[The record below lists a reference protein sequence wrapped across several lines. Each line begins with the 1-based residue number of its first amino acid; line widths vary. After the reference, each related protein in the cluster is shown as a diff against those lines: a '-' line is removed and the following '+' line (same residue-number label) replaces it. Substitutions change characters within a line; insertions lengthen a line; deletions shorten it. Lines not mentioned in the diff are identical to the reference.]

1 MREKLHS
8 FVPFLLLALLPSVC
22 LAQRVVTL
30 AECQELGAQYDPEV
44 KSARLDLKSALAQ
57 RAEARWEYVPRIS
70 LSSVGYYALRPLVRI
85 EPQDILE
92 GYWADVVSRMVT
104 DAAYQAGITPW
115 YEGFR
120 SGWAAMALAM
130 QPLYVGGRI
139 ANGNRLAD
147 LGVRASELQLT
158 IKQRETAATIEQKYR
173 LAVSL
178 QEKMLTLDKAQEV
191 LDSLERDASAAVEAG
206 LVTDSDLLQVRLKK
220 RELSSGHLQLRSG
233 LKLAK
238 MDLFNAIGFE
248 YAYLEINSYVLE
260 EDSFAELEAPNHY
273 FSPEA
278 ENRVTEQSRLLA
290 MQVEAGRL
298 QKKMAVGEYL
308 PQLAV
313 GVGYA
318 YYDFV
323 GKRRTESNGLG
334 FATLTIPI
342 TDIGKAAARAR
353 RFDSQ
358 VEKARVQQEYLDAQL
373 VLQVLQMR
381 MAVETAWEQL
391 ILADESLHAA
401 QDAAGKLR
409 VRYEAGQVTMS
420 DLLQAEL
427 AVRQA
432 EEERIDRK
440 MEYNLAVNSY
450 LRRCGKL

>member
-8 FVPFLLLALLPSVC
+8 FVPFLLLTLLPSVC

-278 ENRVTEQSRLLA
+278 ENRVTEESRLLA

-313 GVGYA
+313 RVGYA
-318 YYDFV
+318 YYDLV

>member
-8 FVPFLLLALLPSVC
+8 FVPFLLLTLLPSVC

-92 GYWADVVSRMVT
+92 GYWADVVSQMVT

-278 ENRVTEQSRLLA
+278 ENRVTEESRLLA

>member
-92 GYWADVVSRMVT
+92 GYWADVVSQMVT

-278 ENRVTEQSRLLA
+278 ENRVTEESRLLA

>member
-8 FVPFLLLALLPSVC
+8 FVPFLLLTLLPSVC

-92 GYWADVVSRMVT
+92 GYWADVVSQMVT

-278 ENRVTEQSRLLA
+278 ENRVTEESRLLA

-318 YYDFV
+318 YYDLV

>member
-278 ENRVTEQSRLLA
+278 ENRVTEESRLLA

-318 YYDFV
+318 YYDLV

>member
-92 GYWADVVSRMVT
+92 GYWADVVSQMVT

-278 ENRVTEQSRLLA
+278 ENRVTEESRLLA

-318 YYDFV
+318 YYDLV

>member
-278 ENRVTEQSRLLA
+278 ENRVTEESRLLA

>member
-8 FVPFLLLALLPSVC
+8 FVPFLLLTLLPSVC

-278 ENRVTEQSRLLA
+278 ENRVTEESRLLA